1 MGSDTSFE
9 MQQLSEDPQ
18 NAVDLCIMFVIF
30 IQDVHSHRSKS
41 SSNQL
46 NHQSANQW
54 KILHNWVEARVVRQY
69 YRSTFEVICHAR
81 INPSKKLKLV
91 EIIKHLIWLLKRSIS
106 NWRRYSIRY
115 YKTQKTSIFLLI
127 ASKQFWV
134 NQPAVYNNSFWCSVK

>member
-81 INPSKKLKLV
+81 INPSKELKLV
-91 EIIKHLIWLLKRSIS
+91 EII
-106 NWRRYSIRY
+106 
-115 YKTQKTSIFLLI
+115 
-127 ASKQFWV
+127 
-134 NQPAVYNNSFWCSVK
+134 